1 MAMISGNDRTG
12 RKGGKSIS
20 VGTKIYA
27 IVGLCLVLMFA
38 VAGTGI
44 WQMRMVGKEIEAIA
58 ERDTAMIASL
68 TKLTVHQLEQAIDFE
83 RGMRLAE
90 ELDRHPEIRGELDGT
105 IEHFRKYAALVDKEF
120 VDTIALAKYATETST
135 TAAERKIFEHI
146 AEDLTALAELH
157 KTFDT
162 DALKTLELASN
173 GQLEDA
179 FVLIEGVEVQQTKLD
194 HDLENLLF
202 EIEEFT
208 VEAALTAEEH
218 EKFAQQLM
226 TWITV
231 IAMLVAV
238 ILSVLLVRR
247 SVTGPLRQIV
257 SGLDALNRDD
267 LSVDVR
273 VASNDEMGTIADSY
287 SAFKDNLM
295 RARELEAEQK
305 ALEQRQREEEE
316 RERQKNEERARE
328 QSQVTES
335 FSNAM
340 TSLAANDLSFRIGG
354 EFPPAFQSLKDDFNN
369 AMDKLSTTMEEIG
382 SASEQMLSGSR
393 EIHTA
398 VDSLARRNEQQAAS
412 VEETAAAV
420 SETTTAMK
428 SASERAVEASGLA
441 SEARDNAE
449 KSGLVV
455 QDAINA
461 MKKIEE
467 SAEKITN
474 IIAVIDEISFQTNLL
489 ALNAGV
495 EAARAG
501 EAGKGFAVVA
511 QEVRELAQRSSDAAK
526 EIKTLIDSS
535 GEDVKAGVTL
545 VNKTGSV
552 LETIVSQVKEIDLHV
567 QSISG
572 SAKEQAVGLQE
583 INGAVNNIDE
593 GTQQNAAVSEE
604 ASAASQML
612 AEEVGRVNVMLSA
625 FDTGKMSGLV
635 KQKTEESALN
645 GAEGKSPP
653 PVRLA
658 TGFDGNAAI
667 AADNENWDE
676 F

>member
-1 MAMISGNDRTG
+1 MATISGNGRAG
-12 RKGGKSIS
+12 RKGGKSLS

-27 IVGLCLVLMFA
+27 IVGLGLALMIA
-38 VAGTGI
+38 VAGTSI
-44 WQMRMVGKEIEAIA
+44 WQMRAVGKEIEAIA

-83 RGMRLAE
+83 RGMRIAE
-90 ELDRHPEIRGELDGT
+90 EMARHPEIRDEFDKNL
-105 IEHFRKYAALVDKEF
+105 EHFRTFADLVDKEF
-120 VDTIALAKYATETST
+120 VDTIALANRSAATSNTP
-135 TAAERKIFEHI
+135 AERQIFEHI
-146 AEDLTALAELH
+146 GNDLTVLAELH
-157 KTFDT
+157 KEFDVK
-162 DALKTLELASN
+162 AIETLELAQRGS
-173 GQLEDA
+173 LEAA
-179 FVLIEGVEVQQTKLD
+179 FTRIEGVETLQNKLD
-194 HDLENLLF
+194 HDLEEMLF

-208 VEAALTAEEH
+208 LQAALKAEEH
-218 EKFAQQLM
+218 EIFAQQLM
-226 TWITV
+226 SGIT
-231 IAMLVAV
+231 IVAI
-238 ILSVLLVRR
+238 ILSVFLSILVVRK
-247 SVTGPLRQIV
+247 SITGPLRQIV
-257 SGLDALNRDD
+257 GGLDALNNDD
-267 LSVDVR
+267 LSVDVQ
-273 VASNDEMGTIADSY
+273 VASNDEMGMIADSY
-287 SAFKDNLM
+287 SVFKENLI
-295 RARELEAEQK
+295 RSRELEAEQK

-316 RERQKNEERARE
+316 REREESEARARE
-328 QSQVTES
+328 QAAVTER
-335 FSNAM
+335 FSSAM
-340 TSLAANDLSFRIGG
+340 SSLAANDLSFRIDG
-354 EFPPAFQSLKDDFNN
+354 EFPPAFQSLKEDFNN
-369 AMDKLSTTMEEIG
+369 AMEQLSRTMEEIG
-382 SASEQMLSGSR
+382 TASQQMLSGSK

-428 SASERAVEASGLA
+428 SASERAVEASSLA
-441 SEARDNAE
+441 SDARDNAE
-449 KSGLVV
+449 KSGAVV
-455 QDAINA
+455 RDAIDA
-461 MKKIEE
+461 MKKIEQ
-467 SAEKITN
+467 SAEEITN
-474 IIAVIDEISFQTNLL
+474 IIGVIDEISFQTNLL

-535 GEDVKAGVTL
+535 GEDVKAGVEL

-552 LETIVSQVKEIDLHV
+552 LETIVTQVKEIDQHV

-625 FDTGKMSGLV
+625 FDTGKLPR
-635 KQKTEESALN
+635 
-645 GAEGKSPP
+645 GAEPQSEETAGTAEASKKAP
-653 PVRLA
+653 PVRLGA
-658 TGFDGNAAI
+658 AYDGNAAL